1 MSGEVAYLDSS
12 AFVKLI
18 VPEAETPALRRY
30 LRGRSLRA
38 SAALLRTEGIRAVWR
53 AAPRLLP
60 AARHALSGLYIVDVD
75 RAMYDA
81 AARLAPAEMR
91 SLDAIHLAAALSL
104 GDDLAEVVSYDQ
116 RQLAAAVAQGLA
128 VDSPA

>member
-12 AFVKLI
+12 AFVKL
-18 VPEAETPALRRY
+18 VVHEPETPALRRY
-30 LRGRSLRA
+30 LRSREARA

-53 AAPRLLP
+53 GAPRLLP
-60 AARHALSGLYIVDVD
+60 AARRALRGFYIVDVD
-75 RAMYDA
+75 RALYDA

-116 RQLAAAVAQGLA
+116 RQLAAAVAQGLSIA
-128 VDSPA
+128 SPA

>member
-1 MSGEVAYLDSS
+1 MSAEVAYLDSS

-18 VPEAETPALRRY
+18 VPEPETAALRRH
-30 LRGRSLRA
+30 LRGRRLRA

-53 AAPRLLP
+53 GAPRLLP
-60 AARHALSGLYIVDVD
+60 AARRALRGFYILDVD
-75 RAMYDA
+75 TAMYDA

-104 GDDLAEVVSYDQ
+104 GDDLAELVSYDQ
-116 RQLAAAVAQGLA
+116 RQVAAAVAHGLPVA
-128 VDSPA
+128 SPV